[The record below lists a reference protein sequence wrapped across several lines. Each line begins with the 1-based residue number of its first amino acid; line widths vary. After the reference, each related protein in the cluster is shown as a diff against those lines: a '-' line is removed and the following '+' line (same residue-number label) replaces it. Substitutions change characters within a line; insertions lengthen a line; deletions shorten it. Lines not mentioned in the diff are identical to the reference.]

1 MSVGRSDSESLE
13 WEPRNLHFFFKA
25 NSSDDWHPGSPQ
37 PKYLCS

>member
-1 MSVGRSDSESLE
+1 MSVGRSDSESGMGTQE
-13 WEPRNLHFFFKA
+13 YAFFLKA